1 MPMCRTPKAF
11 VPDEKKPRSD
21 SDRADRY
28 RRLALAAADNA
39 TAELL
44 NTLADEAE
52 QHVLC
57 TADWQKAGTLGN
69 EDRAVDTALS
79 SESSS
84 RYVGDDLIQAQA
96 LDGLGPPTLR
106 SPELPSEACV

>member
-11 VPDEKKPRSD
+11 VPDEKKPGSD

-44 NTLADEAE
+44 NTLAAE

-57 TADWQKAGTLGN
+57 TADWRKAATRGNQK
-69 EDRAVDTALS
+69 RAM
-79 SESSS
+79 E
-84 RYVGDDLIQAQA
+84 
-96 LDGLGPPTLR
+96 
-106 SPELPSEACV
+106 